1 MDVYEA
7 VTKRRSIRCFQ
18 DLPVPYEA
26 LEKCV
31 DAGRLAPS
39 GRNRQLWEYV
49 IVDDENLLSQVIDG
63 IMLGAGGATS
73 RHEPRAYIIILINS
87 TLEFELGAAKRV
99 VNYDVGFTAENMI
112 LVALEQGLGACPI
125 ATFAEAKL
133 KQVLHIPDKYEVALV
148 LALGYPDEAPVMDV
162 TTGSVEYWTDSHS
175 IRHIPKRKLADIT
188 HRNGFSR

>member
-1 MDVYEA
+1 MVYEA
-7 VTKRRSIRCFQ
+7 VTKRRSIRRFQ

-49 IVDDENLLSQVIDG
+49 IVDDEKLLPQVFDG
-63 IMLGAGGATS
+63 IMLGAGGAPEG
-73 RHEPRAYIIILINS
+73 HEPRAYIIILINR
-87 TLEFELGAAKRV
+87 TLEVELGAAKRV

-125 ATFAEAKL
+125 ATFAENKL
-133 KQVLHIPDKYEVALV
+133 KQILHIPEKYEVALV
-148 LALGYPDEAPVMDV
+148 LALGYPDEAPVVVV
-162 TTGSVEYWTDSHS
+162 TAGPVEYWTDSQG
-175 IRHIPKRKLADIT
+175 IRHIPKRKLADIV
-188 HRNGFSR
+188 HCNGFSR